1 MQLNLILTE
10 ITKKKV
16 NISIFALMIMGVLVV
31 INQLQILKHS
41 L

>member
-16 NISIFALMIMGVLVV
+16 NIYIFEFMIMGVLVV
-31 INQLQILKHS
+31 INQLPVLKHS